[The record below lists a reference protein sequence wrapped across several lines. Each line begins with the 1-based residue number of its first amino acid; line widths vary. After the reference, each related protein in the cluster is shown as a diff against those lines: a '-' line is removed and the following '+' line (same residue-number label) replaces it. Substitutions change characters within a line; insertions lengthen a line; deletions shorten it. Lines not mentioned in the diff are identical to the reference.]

1 MLSELIA
8 PSFNFFLLV
17 ILLVVI
23 LKGRVQVSLAE
34 RRKLIEEQV
43 LEATRLK
50 NEAERRLEE
59 TSLKLKNIETEAEQI
74 IQKARLDA
82 EIMQKKIVQ
91 EAMIQAEKILQ
102 DSESMVLSNIQ
113 EFKDEVR
120 KLTVNKAIELS
131 EKVIRNKLSS
141 EDQKRIV
148 HEYVGK
154 VL

>member
-1 MLSELIA
+1 MFSELIA

-17 ILLVVI
+17 VLLVVV
-23 LKGRVQVSLAE
+23 LRGRVQTGLAE
-34 RRKLIEEQV
+34 RRKFIEEQV

-50 NEAERRLEE
+50 NEAEKKLEE
-59 TSLKLKNIETEAEQI
+59 TSLKLKNIEVEAEQI
-74 IQKARLDA
+74 IQKAKQDA
-82 EIMQKKIVQ
+82 EAMQKKIVQ
-91 EAMIQAEKILQ
+91 DAMAQAEKILQ
-102 DSESMVLSNIQ
+102 DSESMALSNIQ

-131 EKVIRNKLSS
+131 EKVIRTKLSS